1 MIEYRDVSK
10 LYSEENIALIEVN
23 IKIKSG
29 EFVSIVGQSGMGK
42 SSLLKLLTLE
52 ERPTEGRVIFNGVD
66 LNEISKKE
74 IPIHRRRIGVIFQD
88 FKLLPQRTAFENVA
102 FALEVAGEKPSKI
115 KKNVSQI
122 LDIVGLSDKFKAYP
136 VQLSGGE
143 QQRVAIARALVN
155 HPEVLIADEPTGNLD
170 VINGREI
177 IDLLLKI
184 NELGTTII
192 LATHDKETV
201 NRINKRVIV
210 MDEGR
215 VIRDQAKGKY
225 MI

>member
-66 LNEISKKE
+66 LNEITKKE

-88 FKLLPQRTAFENVA
+88 FKLLPQRTAFENVS

-115 KKNVSQI
+115 KKSVSQI